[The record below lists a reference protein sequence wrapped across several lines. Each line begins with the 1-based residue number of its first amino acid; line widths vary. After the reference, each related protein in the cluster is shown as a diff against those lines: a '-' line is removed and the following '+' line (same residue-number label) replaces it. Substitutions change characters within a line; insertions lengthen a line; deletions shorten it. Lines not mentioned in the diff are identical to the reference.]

1 MNRLA
6 IAGMVVALLMS
17 ALISTAPSSSGQD
30 ASSSDPELRE
40 IEEFNH
46 RFTAA
51 NLSMDNAKVMAL
63 WADDGVSLQP
73 DSAPMVGKKTI
84 TRWLD
89 EIVAQMPGYRV
100 TKDEA
105 EFHDIQVAGDWASEW
120 GTTHQIVQPPGG
132 KPAIE
137 TFGKILLVLHREPD
151 GAWKIEKEMWNAGVR
166 PK

>member
-1 MNRLA
+1 MTPFLR
-6 IAGMVVALLMS
+6 S
-17 ALISTAPSSSGQD
+17 ALALTLVAGAL
-30 ASSSDPELRE
+30 ASAAASRSDPDVQE
-40 IEEFNH
+40 IEAFNQ

-51 NLSMDNAKVMAL
+51 NLSMDNAQVMAL

-84 TRWLD
+84 AKWLD
-89 EIVAQMPGYRV
+89 EIVAQLPGYRV

-105 EFHDIQVAGDWASEW
+105 DFHDIQVAGDWASEW

-137 TFGKILLVLHREPD
+137 TFGKILLVLHRERD
-151 GAWKIEKEMWNAGVR
+151 GEWKIQKEMWNAGGR
-166 PK
+166 SK